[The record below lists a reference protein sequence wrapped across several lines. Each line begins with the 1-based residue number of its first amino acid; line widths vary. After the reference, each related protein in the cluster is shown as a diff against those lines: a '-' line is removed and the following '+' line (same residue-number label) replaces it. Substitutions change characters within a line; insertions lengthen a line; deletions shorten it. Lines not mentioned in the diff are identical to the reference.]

1 MSDGQRSCQY
11 VSQVAVGQT
20 HVWSRYTV
28 VRINVQYCHKLYSVL
43 VITLYEILLNNGY
56 MYIEGRDLKDTNQKK
71 NRLILVKLYHLEGS
85 VRKI

>member
-1 MSDGQRSCQY
+1 MYSTCD
-11 VSQVAVGQT
+11 
-20 HVWSRYTV
+20 
-28 VRINVQYCHKLYSVL
+28 KLYSVL

-71 NRLILVKLYHLEGS
+71 NGLILVKLYHLEGS